1 MSNEYEQYQEQ
12 LESHLLY
19 MAEASQKAAVN
30 AKNMAKQ
37 TQELSSNLGQTVEE
51 IQRTDK
57 LTRVDLKLK
66 TKNLNK
72 GLAGVIQNIGEFN
85 NALANDIMYGLDLS
99 GNSFTGY
106 LKNNKVEEIATNW
119 SNQTLDLSEQFK
131 ESLGDSFNKVKRT
144 TFKNADLM
152 SEIARLQEEKTN
164 ATSDE
169 KKVIEEQIKVL
180 QGAKTQQEEAL
191 KLSLAEV
198 ANSTD
203 KFTNFSNGF
212 KKLTFGAVDIGGS
225 LDAGMEWVNAIKDV
239 GAGFAAGA
247 SVVKN
252 KLGNLFGFDMG
263 PDIKPKTP
271 EEETKEDITLLGK
284 ASKHLTLSFEKMRE
298 HMWGVAEAHEEEREA
313 KEENLDLLDKE
324 NKKRQKSIF
333 GLGGLAAGLL
343 FLVAMFTAWKNDN
356 WGAIASGLKY
366 AIEKATEKLAQ
377 WGDDLAKMATAAGEK
392 LTGALSSLSGK
403 ITGSKLYTKIFG
415 SADDAAKPGLL
426 GKVTNAV
433 KNTASKGLDLVKNSA
448 VGKTVSNVV
457 SGAKQIG
464 GAIAEK
470 SSKVMSYIGK
480 GSKLLL
486 RGLPIIGAVIEGT
499 VDWMKVD
506 ADYKKAKTL
515 YEMGQLMVPEDPENP
530 DSDTRP
536 MNETEWADFE
546 KAVKA
551 AKAGSFGRA
560 IGSIAGQSAAAAM
573 SLFSGGLAGAAVG
586 VTMSMGG
593 AHYGDKLATAMYGG
607 DEAYQAVQ
615 ARLRGGGSAINTP
628 VEEIQAGREELAA
641 SAQSQTNNNINNV
654 VSEVNTSNFNSGGQY
669 HFKDGATVNI

>member
-1 MSNEYEQYQEQ
+1 MANENEQEK
-12 LESHLLY
+12 
-19 MAEASQKAAVN
+19 ASQKAAEN
-30 AKNMAKQ
+30 AKNMAEQ
-37 TQELSSNLGQTVEE
+37 TQELSSNLGETVEE

-131 ESLGDSFNKVKRT
+131 QSLGKSFNKVKQT

-152 SEIARLQEEKTN
+152 SEIARLQEEKNN
-164 ATSDE
+164 ATSSE
-169 KKVIEEQIKVL
+169 KKIIEKQIKVL
-180 QGAKTQQEEAL
+180 QGAKTEQEEAF

-212 KKLTFGAVDIGGS
+212 KKLTFGVVDIGGS

-271 EEETKEDITLLGK
+271 EEETKEDITGLGK
-284 ASKHLTLSFEKMRE
+284 ASKNLTLAFERMRD
-298 HMWGVAEAHEEEREA
+298 HFWGASETIEEEQEKR
-313 KEENLDLLDKE
+313 EENLDLLEKE
-324 NKKRQKSIF
+324 NKKRQKSIL
-333 GLGGLAAGLL
+333 GLGGLTAGLL
-343 FLVAMFTAWKNDN
+343 FLATMFTAWKNDN
-356 WGAIASGLKY
+356 WGAIGAGLKY
-366 AIEKATEKLAQ
+366 AIKKATEKLAQ
-377 WGDDLAKMATAAGEK
+377 WGDDLAKMATTAGEK
-392 LTGALSSLSGK
+392 LTGALSSLSSK

-415 SADDAAKPGLL
+415 AADDVAKPGLL
-426 GKVTNAV
+426 STVGGAI
-433 KNTASKGLDLVKNSA
+433 KNTASKAADVVKNSA

-457 SGAKQIG
+457 SGAKQMGSNISSKASKAFSYISKG
-464 GAIAEK
+464 AKFLTNKLPLIGAIAEGYFDLK
-470 SSKVMSYIGK
+470 RIN
-480 GSKLLL
+480 
-486 RGLPIIGAVIEGT
+486 E
-499 VDWMKVD
+499 
-506 ADYKKAKTL
+506 DYKQAKTL
-515 YEMGQLMVPEDPENP
+515 YEMGQLMVPEDPDNP
-530 DSDTRP
+530 DSGTRP
-536 MNETEWADFE
+536 MNSTEWDEFE
-546 KAVKA
+546 EAISA
-551 AKAGSFGRA
+551 AKAGSFGRTL
-560 IGSIAGQSAAAAM
+560 GSITGQAAAAAL
-573 SLFSGGLAGAAVG
+573 SLFSGGLAYAAGG
-586 VTMSMGG
+586 VALSMGG
-593 AHYGDKLATAMYGG
+593 SYYGDKLATSFAGG

-615 ARLRGGGSAINTP
+615 DQLSGGGSTINTP
-628 VEEIQAGREELAA
+628 VEEIQAGREELYA
-641 SAQSQTNNNINNV
+641 SGQSQTNNNINNV
-654 VSEVNTSNFNSGGQY
+654 VSEVNTSNYNSGGRY
-669 HFKDGATVNI
+669 HFKDGETVVYG